1 MVTSEQNTEICTLC
15 LKMSTLAHLAE
26 CSSSK
31 ETASIDRPLA
41 GMRMVVKTWNPSYG
55 DRAVPA
61 EMQNI
66 DQALAVQVSPM
77 LH

>member
-1 MVTSEQNTEICTLC
+1 MVTCEQNTEICTLC
-15 LKMSTLAHLAE
+15 LKLFTLAYLAE
-26 CSSSK
+26 WSSFK
-31 ETASIDRPLA
+31 DMASIDRPLA
-41 GMRMVVKTWNPSYG
+41 GMWMVVKTWNPSYS
-55 DRAVPA
+55 DRPVSA